1 MVKKGFSLYDIEQ
14 FLKDAGAVEINE
26 KAIFCLKSEMETLT
40 KELIESA
47 QAYAK
52 YAGRSRK
59 IKCSDVVLAENTK
72 ATPIIIADRQGQGPR
87 GHRGGVAVK
96 HRL

>member
-26 KAIFCLKSEMETLT
+26 RAIFSLKSELETLT
-40 KELIESA
+40 KELVESA

-52 YAGRSRK
+52 YAGRSKK
-59 IKCSDVVLAENTK
+59 IKCSDVVLAEGTK
-72 ATPIIIADRQGQGPR
+72 ATPIIIADRQGRAQKAR
-87 GHRGGVAVK
+87 GRAPLK